1 MTPSIYARRARAAVL
16 LLLGTLAVTL
26 PAWAQVTLNLKDAD
40 ISTLIATVSEVTG
53 KNFIVDPR
61 VKGKVTV
68 ISSSPMDAAG
78 VYETFLAVLQ
88 VQGFAAIPA
97 GESIKIVPET
107 NARQDG
113 GSYNSSGAGLAID
126 EVVTHVYNIQN
137 VSAAQ
142 LVPILRPLVPQWGH
156 LAAYAPSNML
166 IISDRAA
173 NVVRIEKLIRQIDQ
187 SSDRDVELVHL
198 KNAGAADMVRTL
210 TALTAGDKN
219 QDPSVKPA
227 IVLAD
232 ERSNS
237 VLVGGDKSDRQKMLE
252 IIKQLDIEIGEGGA
266 TQVYYL
272 NYGSAENL
280 APILEGYAQQVNQE
294 GKPGGAAA
302 TAPSTS
308 SAANANGVKVLADKE
323 TNALIITAPP
333 KAMRLIRDVIAQLDV
348 RRSQVLVDG
357 IIAEVSAD
365 KSSSLGVDWAVYN
378 GSKVAAAGI
387 LNPTTLTAITSAATA
402 TSTTAAVAGAISQGI
417 NIGGGAIS
425 SGGTTFALLLKALK
439 GDGNTN
445 VLSQP
450 SLTTLDNQEAEFSV
464 GQEVP
469 FLTGSY
475 SNTGTSSSTGVVNPF
490 QTVERKDVGLKLG
503 ITPQINQGNTIK
515 LKLKLEISS
524 LAANSTSAVDL
535 VTNKRTLS
543 NTVTVEDGQILVLGG
558 LIDDS
563 LNDSRSGVPFISD
576 IPLIGSLFKYRSVQ
590 RTKRNLMVFIRP
602 AIVRTVAQG
611 DYYTRRKYDS
621 ARESQINGTTGS
633 IPLIGGTRPV
643 MPGFDAAGRE
653 HMPASAPPPGVLPGA
668 APPAQLDATQPPMT
682 LQPGVAVPLLP
693 ALPADGDTS
702 ATMPPPSVQPQS
714 P

>member
-1 MTPSIYARRARAAVL
+1 MTPSIVTRRARAAVL
-16 LLLGTLAVTL
+16 FLLGSMCAVL

-68 ISSSPMDAAG
+68 VSSSPMDASG

-173 NVVRIEKLIRQIDQ
+173 NVVRLERLIRQIDQ
-187 SSDRDVELVHL
+187 SSDRDIELVHL

-210 TALTAGDKN
+210 TALTQGDKN

-237 VLVGGDKSDRQKMLE
+237 VMVGGDKADRQKMLD
-252 IIKQLDIEIGEGGA
+252 IIRQLDVEVGEGGA
-266 TQVYYL
+266 TQVVYL

-280 APILEGYAQQVNQE
+280 APILEGYAQQVSADS
-294 GKPGGAAA
+294 KTGGAAA
-302 TAPSTS
+302 AAPTAS
-308 SAANANGVKVLADKE
+308 SGSATGAKVLADKE
-323 TNALIITAPP
+323 TNALIVTAPP
-333 KAMRLIRDVIAQLDV
+333 KTMRLIRDVIAQLDV

-365 KSSSLGVDWAVYN
+365 KSSQLGVDWAVYN
-378 GSKVAAAGI
+378 GNKVAAAGI
-387 LNPTTLTAITSAATA
+387 LNPSTLTAI
-402 TSTTAAVAGAISQGI
+402 AGASQASSTAEAIAGVVGQGI

-475 SNTGTSSSTGVVNPF
+475 SNTGTSSNSGSVNPF
-490 QTVERKDVGLKLG
+490 QTIERKDVGLTLG

-576 IPLIGSLFKYRSVQ
+576 IPLLGSLFKYRSVQ
-590 RTKRNLMVFIRP
+590 RVKRNLMVFVRP
-602 AIVRTVAQG
+602 AIVRTQAEG

-621 ARESQINGTTGS
+621 AREAQLNGTAGS

-643 MPGFDAAGRE
+643 MPGWNKATQD
-653 HMPASAPPPGVLPGA
+653 HMPASTPPPGALPGA
-668 APPAQLDATQPPMT
+668 APPAIPDAAPLT
-682 LQPGVAVPLLP
+682 PGAPVPLLP
-693 ALPADGDTS
+693 EREETVIVPRASDGR
-702 ATMPPPSVQPQS
+702 P
-714 P
+714 

>member
-1 MTPSIYARRARAAVL
+1 ML
-16 LLLGTLAVTL
+16 FLLGSLGATL
-26 PAWAQVTLNLKDAD
+26 PAWAQVTLNLKEAD

-68 ISSSPMDAAG
+68 VSSSPMDASG

-97 GESIKIVPET
+97 GDSIKIVPET

-113 GSYNSSGAGLAID
+113 GGFNSGGAGLAID
-126 EVVTHVYNIQN
+126 EVVTHVYNIEN

-173 NVVRIEKLIRQIDQ
+173 NVVRLEKLIRQIDQ
-187 SSDRDVELVHL
+187 SSDREIEIVKL
-198 KNAGAADMVRTL
+198 KNAGAAEVVRTL
-210 TALTAGDKN
+210 TALTAGDKS

-237 VLVGGDKSDRQKMLE
+237 VLVGGDKTDRQKMLD
-252 IIKQLDIEIGEGGA
+252 IIRQLDIEVGEGGA
-266 TQVYYL
+266 TQVVYL

-280 APILEGYAQQVNQE
+280 APILEGYAQQVSQD
-294 GKPGGAAA
+294 GKTGAAPA
-302 TAPSTS
+302 AAPAGGS
-308 SAANANGVKVLADKE
+308 SATGARVLADKE

-333 KAMRLIRDVIAQLDV
+333 KTMRLIRDVVAQLDV
-348 RRSQVLVDG
+348 RRSQVIVDG

-365 KSSSLGVDWAVYN
+365 KTSQLGIDWAVYN
-378 GSKVAAAGI
+378 GNRIAAAGI
-387 LNPTTLTAITSAATA
+387 LNSATLTAI
-402 TSTTAAVAGAISQGI
+402 AGATQASSTAEAAAGLVSQGL

-469 FLTGSY
+469 FLTGSF
-475 SNTGTSSSTGVVNPF
+475 SNAGANTNNGLVNPF
-490 QTVERKDVGLKLG
+490 QTIERKDVGLTLG

-524 LAANSTSAVDL
+524 LAANATSAVDL

-563 LNDSRSGVPFISD
+563 LNDSRTGVPFISD
-576 IPLIGSLFKYRSVQ
+576 IPLLGSLFKFRSVQ

-602 AIVRTVAQG
+602 AIVRTQGEG
-611 DYYTRRKYDS
+611 DYYTRRKYES
-621 ARESQINGTTGS
+621 AREAQLTGTAGS

-643 MPGFDAAGRE
+643 MPGFDAASRDRL
-653 HMPASAPPPGVLPGA
+653 PASPAPGALPGGAPA
-668 APPAQLDATQPPMT
+668 AQPDNVPTPTQPI
-682 LQPGVAVPLLP
+682 PLLP
-693 ALPADGDTS
+693 
-702 ATMPPPSVQPQS
+702 QP
-714 P
+714 

>member
-16 LLLGTLAVTL
+16 LLLGSMCAVL

-40 ISTLIATVSEVTG
+40 INTLIATVSEVTG

-113 GSYNSSGAGLAID
+113 GSYNSSGEGLAID

-173 NVVRIEKLIRQIDQ
+173 NVVRLEKLIRQIDQ
-187 SSDRDVELVHL
+187 SSDRDIEMVHL

-210 TALTAGDKN
+210 TALTQGDKN

-232 ERSNS
+232 ERSNN
-237 VLVGGDKSDRQKMLE
+237 VLVGGDKADRQKMID
-252 IIKQLDIEIGEGGA
+252 IIRQLDVEIGEGGA

-280 APILEGYAQQVNQE
+280 APILEGYAQQVNTE
-294 GKPGGAAA
+294 GKTGAAA
-302 TAPSTS
+302 AAPTS
-308 SAANANGVKVLADKE
+308 SGSNANGVKVLADKE
-323 TNALIITAPP
+323 TNSLIITAPP

-365 KSSSLGVDWAVYN
+365 KSSQLGVDWAVFN
-378 GSKVAAAGI
+378 GNTIAAAGI
-387 LNPTTLTAITSAATA
+387 LNPTTLTAIASASAA
-402 TSTTAAVAGAISQGI
+402 TSTTAAVAGALSQGI
-417 NIGGGAIS
+417 NIGGGALS

-475 SNTGTSSSTGVVNPF
+475 SNTGTSSTSGSVNPF
-490 QTVERKDVGLKLG
+490 QTIERKDVGLTLG

-576 IPLIGSLFKYRSVQ
+576 IPLLGSLFKYRSVQ

-602 AIVRTVAQG
+602 AIVRTQAQG

-621 ARESQINGTTGS
+621 AREAQLNGTAGS

-643 MPGFDAAGRE
+643 MPGFDTAARD
-653 HMPASAPPPGVLPGA
+653 HMPASVPPPGALPGA
-668 APPAQLDATQPPMT
+668 APPATPDSEPINVPTTTRPI
-682 LQPGVAVPLLP
+682 PLLP
-693 ALPADGDTS
+693 EGESTVVTPTGRR
-702 ATMPPPSVQPQS
+702 
-714 P
+714 

>member
-1 MTPSIYARRARAAVL
+1 MTPLIHARRLRAAML
-16 LLLGTLAVTL
+16 FLLGSLGATL

-68 ISSSPMDAAG
+68 VSSSPMDASG

-97 GESIKIVPET
+97 GDSIKIVPET

-113 GSYNSSGAGLAID
+113 GGFNSGGAGLAID
-126 EVVTHVYNIQN
+126 EVVTHVYNIEN

-173 NVVRIEKLIRQIDQ
+173 NVVRLEKLIRQIDQ
-187 SSDRDVELVHL
+187 SSDREIEIVKL
-198 KNAGAADMVRTL
+198 KNAGAAEVVRTL
-210 TALTAGDKN
+210 TALTAGDKS

-237 VLVGGDKSDRQKMLE
+237 VLVGGDKTDRQKMLD
-252 IIKQLDIEIGEGGA
+252 IIRQLDIEVGEGGA
-266 TQVYYL
+266 TQVVYL

-280 APILEGYAQQVNQE
+280 APILEGYAQQVSQD
-294 GKPGGAAA
+294 GKTGAAPA
-302 TAPSTS
+302 AAPAGGS
-308 SAANANGVKVLADKE
+308 SATGARVLADKE

-333 KAMRLIRDVIAQLDV
+333 KTMRLIRDVVAQLDV
-348 RRSQVLVDG
+348 RRSQVIVDG

-365 KSSSLGVDWAVYN
+365 KTSQLGIDWAVYN
-378 GSKVAAAGI
+378 GNRIAAAGI
-387 LNPTTLTAITSAATA
+387 LNSATLTAI
-402 TSTTAAVAGAISQGI
+402 AGATQASSTAEAAAGLVSQGL

-469 FLTGSY
+469 FLTGSF
-475 SNTGTSSSTGVVNPF
+475 SNAGANTNNGLVNPF
-490 QTVERKDVGLKLG
+490 QTIERKDVGLTLG

-524 LAANSTSAVDL
+524 LAANATSAVDL

-563 LNDSRSGVPFISD
+563 LNDSRTGVPFISD
-576 IPLIGSLFKYRSVQ
+576 IPLLGSLFKFRSVQ

-602 AIVRTVAQG
+602 AIVRTQGEG
-611 DYYTRRKYDS
+611 DYYTRRKYES
-621 ARESQINGTTGS
+621 AREAQLTGTAGS

-643 MPGFDAAGRE
+643 MPGFDAASRDRL
-653 HMPASAPPPGVLPGA
+653 PASPAPGALPGGAPA
-668 APPAQLDATQPPMT
+668 AQPDNVPTPTQPI
-682 LQPGVAVPLLP
+682 PLLP
-693 ALPADGDTS
+693 
-702 ATMPPPSVQPQS
+702 QP
-714 P
+714 